1 MSFQSSSEEDDDD
14 DDDLLDDNETLER
27 RQFEAM
33 PPLAPYEP
41 SSDTELDP
49 ADSSQE
55 NEARITDRLHKESMA
70 FVDIVTNKSDLAD
83 RSVELIGYYKR
94 LKNEMKAMKKSM
106 REEAAAELKKLNE
119 SSAIPRRAIRS
130 TQRK

>member
-14 DDDLLDDNETLER
+14 LLGDNETLER

-83 RSVELIGYYKR
+83 RSVELIGYDKR
-94 LKNEMKAMKKSM
+94 LKKGMKAMKKSM
-106 REEAAAELKKLNE
+106 LEEVMAELKKLNE
-119 SSAIPRRAIRS
+119 SSAIPRRANRS

>member
-55 NEARITDRLHKESMA
+55 NDARITDRLHKESMA
-70 FVDIVTNKSDLAD
+70 FVDVVTNKSDLAD

-106 REEAAAELKKLNE
+106 REEVMAEQQNSNE
-119 SSAIPRRAIRS
+119 SSAIPRRATRS

>member
-1 MSFQSSSEEDDDD
+1 MSFQSSSEED

-70 FVDIVTNKSDLAD
+70 FVDVVTNKSDLAD

-94 LKNEMKAMKKSM
+94 LKKEIVI
-106 REEAAAELKKLNE
+106 LLPV
-119 SSAIPRRAIRS
+119 I
-130 TQRK
+130 